1 MGRKIKK
8 MSVTK
13 KTKPSA
19 KDRILAAAS
28 KLFYAEG
35 IQNVGIDRIIA
46 ESGVAKMSLYNNFK
60 SKDELIAACLEKMA
74 KDWNAF
80 FSRRLQELATEP
92 GEQLLAAFDIL
103 REWSEKPNY
112 RGCPFI
118 NSSVE
123 LANPNHLGFQ
133 VAVRHKK
140 ATAELLAQ
148 LATAAG
154 LANPEMLAQELF
166 ILIEG
171 SLVVSMM
178 QGNSQAIAQA
188 KEAAALLITA
198 HQK

>member
-1 MGRKIKK
+1 MAA
-8 MSVTK
+8 TK
-13 KTKPSA
+13 TPRSSA

-35 IQNVGIDRIIA
+35 IQHVGIDRIIA

-74 KDWNAF
+74 QDWNAF

-92 GEQLLAAFDIL
+92 EEQLLAAFDIL
-103 REWSEKPNY
+103 QEWSEKPSY

-140 ATAELLAQ
+140 ATAELLVQ

-154 LANPEMLAQELF
+154 LASPDGVAQELF

-188 KEAAALLITA
+188 KQAATVIIKA